1 MEEIG
6 AWSDATRS
14 FETFFIIVE
23 TPLFYPL
30 HSFVSNELAFN
41 NRNQIGDEHL
51 HFLVYREVEKVLRL
65 CLFAPLAGYGAR
77 FETPE
82 NREYK
87 REIGWKCVSLHLRI
101 NRLKKKKKTT
111 SSV

>member
-1 MEEIG
+1 MVRRDPIF
-6 AWSDATRS
+6 RN
-14 FETFFIIVE
+14 FFYHRRNSAVLSS
-23 TPLFYPL
+23 PFVL
-30 HSFVSNELAFN
+30 VSNELASN
-41 NRNQIGDEHL
+41 NRNQIGDEYL

-65 CLFAPLAGYGAR
+65 CLFAPLAGYGTR

-87 REIGWKCVSLHLRI
+87 REIGRKCVSLRLRI
-101 NRLKKKKKTT
+101 NRLKKKKKKTT